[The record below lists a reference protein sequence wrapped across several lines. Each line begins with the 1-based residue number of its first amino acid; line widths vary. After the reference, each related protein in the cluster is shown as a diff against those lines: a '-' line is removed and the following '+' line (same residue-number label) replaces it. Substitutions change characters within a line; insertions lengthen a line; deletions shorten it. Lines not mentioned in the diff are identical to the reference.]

1 MNITQAAARFSGT
14 FITSPGELAVRL
26 ERCRAFVFDWD
37 GVFNNGQKD
46 AAGSSPFS
54 EVDSMGT
61 NLLRFCTYLSAGATP
76 VTAII
81 SGERNPIALG
91 LAKREHMQ
99 AVYCGFRDKKVAFD
113 HFLAENGLKEEE
125 VCFMFDDVLDLSLA
139 ARCGLRIMV
148 GRPCNPLLINYAVE
162 NGMVD
167 YLTALEGGNGAVR
180 EASEL
185 LTGISGYFEQVI
197 AGRIAYTG
205 VYESYLAERNA
216 AITQLYLLKNAV
228 VTASTEL

>member
-1 MNITQAAARFSGT
+1 MNITQTAALFRGT
-14 FITSPGELAVRL
+14 FLCSPGELSIRL

-46 AAGSSPFS
+46 ADGSSPFS

-61 NLLRFCTYLSAGATP
+61 NLLRFCTYLSTGATP

-81 SGERNPIALG
+81 SGEKNKIALK
-91 LAKREHMQ
+91 LATRESMQ

-148 GRPCNPLLINYAVE
+148 GRACNPLLINFAVE
-162 NGMVD
+162 NGLVD
-167 YLTALEGGNGAVR
+167 YLTAADGGACAVR
-180 EASEL
+180 EMSEL
-185 LTGISGYFEQVI
+185 LTGISGYYEQTI

-205 VYESYLAERNA
+205 VYEDYLRSRNA
-216 AITQLYLLKNAV
+216 VSTQLYLLKDAA
-228 VTASTEL
+228 VTACSEL